1 MSPIESRVKIHLTAV
16 ACTLFFLSSGIG
28 HAQDDTNGTPTPP
41 PDEAAQ
47 QQPPSNSGTSE
58 DGATFQTFYD
68 SLGSQGNWIQTND
81 YGYVWQPEVT
91 DADWAPYTEGHWVY
105 TDDGWTWV
113 SDEPW
118 GWATYHYGRWA
129 NLDGT
134 GWVWVPG
141 YTWAPAW
148 VSWRYGEG
156 YCGWAPLPP
165 DSFVGID
172 YWGDGFAV
180 DIGFHIGGDC
190 DGFYGI
196 GAGCYHFMPTNY
208 LGSRS
213 YHGHYVNRH
222 DNFAI
227 INRTTNVTNINVSR
241 KGAAGQAN
249 RFSNVSAG
257 GPSFAQVNAVSQTP
271 IQRVNLVRSNRP
283 GGGGAVSNNSVAFF
297 APQVGAATTA
307 QPARV
312 SRTIGQSALNRGTD
326 ITRPL
331 AVNARLAP
339 TPATEAQVQQ
349 ARLAQSRAP
358 AGAKVV
364 TDGALVKPVL
374 NAPLT
379 TFRPMTHTFAPN
391 AAQVQQTQVVPTL
404 RSDANSTATPQGT
417 STRVYVPGATYPS
430 SPFNQTHAAMP
441 TQVPHT
447 SAVPHTSSTAAPS
460 PAATSSYS
468 SGNNSQSTSGNM
480 PADGSGNGGGYH
492 SPSGGGNGGGGGGHS
507 GGQRQ
512 GH

>member
-1 MSPIESRVKIHLTAV
+1 MNA
-16 ACTLFFLSSGIG
+16 
-28 HAQDDTNGTPTPP
+28 TPASPP
-41 PDEAAQ
+41 PDDAAQ
-47 QQPPSNSGTSE
+47 QPPPQDSDAPD

-68 SLGSQGNWIQTND
+68 SLGSQGNWIQTSD

-91 DADWAPYTEGHWVY
+91 DSDWAPYTEGHWVY

-118 GWATYHYGRWA
+118 GWATYHYGRWV

-172 YWGDGFAV
+172 YGGDGFV
-180 DIGFHIGGDC
+180 IGIGFHIGGDC
-190 DGFYGI
+190 DGFYGV
-196 GAGCYHFMPTNY
+196 GAGCYHFLPTNC
-208 LGSRS
+208 LGYRS

-227 INRTTNVTNINVSR
+227 INHTTNVTNINVSR
-241 KGAAGQAN
+241 NGAAGQTN
-249 RFSNVSAG
+249 RFSRVSAG

-271 IQRVNLVRSNRP
+271 IQRVNLVRANRP
-283 GGGGAVSNNSVAFF
+283 GGGGTVTNNSVAFF
-297 APQVGAATTA
+297 APQVGAVTTA
-307 QPARV
+307 QPGRV
-312 SRTIGQSALNRGTD
+312 SRTIGQSQINRGTD

-331 AVNARLAP
+331 TVNAHLAP
-339 TPATEAQVQQ
+339 TPATEAQIQQ
-349 ARLAQSRAP
+349 AHVAQSQAP
-358 AGAKVV
+358 ASAKVV
-364 TDGALVKPVL
+364 TDSAQVRPVL

-379 TFRPMTHTFAPN
+379 TFRPMTHTSSAQVHTFTPN
-391 AAQVQQTQVVPTL
+391 AGQGQNSQTQGQQTQVVPTV
-404 RSDANSTATPQGT
+404 RSYANPSVPQQGT

-430 SPFNQTHAAMP
+430 TPSYNQ
-441 TQVPHT
+441 PHT
-447 SAVPHTSSTAAPS
+447 STPTPVPNTSSVLHTSPTPAPS
-460 PAATSSYS
+460 TPAATPTSPNNS
-468 SGNNSQSTSGNM
+468 NSQSASGNTSV
-480 PADGSGNGGGYH
+480 DSSGNGGANH
-492 SPSGGGNGGGGGGHS
+492 SSAGGGNGGGGGNHS
-507 GGQRQ
+507 GGGGWNGQRQ